1 MLVQG
6 NNYKKADPH
15 DALIAATHTPAWMQY
30 DARDARMNPPDGES
44 VGDDSRRRRRPDA
57 FPSDG
62 SDEDHRRPVQRGM
75 PAAQQVSP
83 QGRDPVDFGD
93 APSAT
98 AAIVAGAAFENR
110 AAVIA
115 AIDLAAFEQNREFI
129 QDQSLGGGSNF
140 TVRCRAAFKPY
151 LQQAGVK
158 HKQELKPVDAC
169 CARITVGVSKGMKNK
184 GQCTIRHANLVHS
197 HCTATANVKA
207 ANIATNSGFL
217 ASLSSN
223 RSATA
228 KSLSDNLKTDHVD
241 VSKQK
246 IYRARTTVGRCR
258 LFMCDCRV

>member
-1 MLVQG
+1 VLVQG

-83 QGRDPVDFGD
+83 QGRGPVDFGD

-129 QDQSLGGGSNF
+129 MDQSLGGGSNF

-184 GQCTIRHANLVHS
+184 GQCTIRHANQVAERQPEDGPRGRLQ
-197 HCTATANVKA
+197 AEDLPRANH
-207 ANIATNSGFL
+207 G
-217 ASLSSN
+217 
-223 RSATA
+223 
-228 KSLSDNLKTDHVD
+228 
-241 VSKQK
+241 
-246 IYRARTTVGRCR
+246 RAVQVV
-258 LFMCDCRV
+258 MCDCVFDV